1 MTIQRG
7 PLSKPNAPASSG
19 PKKPT
24 ILCLHG
30 GGTNRTIFNIQT
42 IRIQRALATTF
53 DFVFIDA
60 PFEAPP
66 GPGVMPIF
74 EGCGPFYRWT
84 KPGVPDDL
92 PEETHK
98 LLHETLAD
106 PTRNF
111 IGIMG
116 FSQGAK
122 TAAGLVLE
130 QQLRSKSSP
139 SDPKA
144 TKSGQFKFGIFLN
157 AVYPPLVLGMTEE
170 EKSELINLPS
180 LHVIGTVDPFNE
192 ESHALYGEH
201 FGKKTARKVEFELG
215 HKLPTSEKETARI
228 VGEINRLYR
237 ETSGRPVGAS
247 RAR

>member
-7 PLSKPNAPASSG
+7 SLSKPNSPAPIQ
-19 PKKPT
+19 KKPT

-30 GGTNRTIFNIQT
+30 GGTNHTIFKIQT

-53 DFVFIDA
+53 DFLFIDA

-92 PEETHK
+92 PEETKK
-98 LLHETLAD
+98 LLAETLAD

-122 TAAGLVLE
+122 CAAGLVLD
-130 QQLRSKSSP
+130 QQLKAKTI
-139 SDPKA
+139 PK
-144 TKSGQFKFGIFLN
+144 GQQFKFGVFLN
-157 AVYPPLVLGMTEE
+157 AVYPPLVSGMTDE
-170 EKSELINLPS
+170 EKGELINLPS

-201 FGKKTARKVEFELG
+201 FNKRTARKVEFELG

-237 ETSGRPVGAS
+237 ETSGRPVGK
-247 RAR
+247 AR

>member
-1 MTIQRG
+1 LAT
-7 PLSKPNAPASSG
+7 PNAVST

-53 DFVFIDA
+53 DFLFIDA
-60 PFEAPP
+60 PFEAPA
-66 GPGVMPIF
+66 GPGVKPIF

-84 KPGVPDDL
+84 KPGVPDEL
-92 PEETHK
+92 PEETKK
-98 LLHETLAD
+98 LLSETLAD
-106 PTRNF
+106 PNRNF

-122 TAAGLVLE
+122 CAAGLVLE
-130 QQLRSKSSP
+130 QQHVAKNNTSTS
-139 SDPKA
+139 
-144 TKSGQFKFGIFLN
+144 TKGTKPFQFKFGVFLN
-157 AVYPPLVLGMTEE
+157 AVYPPLVNSMSDE
-170 EKSELINLPS
+170 EKGELINLPS

-201 FGKKTARKVEFELG
+201 FSKKTARKVEFELG

-237 ETSGRPVGAS
+237 ETSGRPVGK
-247 RAR
+247 AR